1 MSDSSLLSER
11 RARLSPEQQA
21 LLRQRLRGQPPA
33 SAKGGS
39 GPADARGADPLPRSG
54 VSQGAE
60 APMSWAQQGQ
70 WFLWRMEPGNTA
82 YHVGGGL
89 DFDGPLDAGALH
101 AALQALVR
109 RHEALRT
116 VFGEGDDGTPWQR
129 VEPARDIPL
138 PCTDHSALAPAA
150 RDARL
155 ESLAR
160 DVCATPFDL
169 RRGPL
174 VRCALARSGPQSH
187 RLLFMMHHIAS
198 DAWTV
203 ERILDEWA
211 RGYADALQGRA
222 PSDAPP
228 ALRYVDFAVWQRQWL
243 EGPDAARHR
252 DYWTRQLADEAPV
265 LHIGRSTAVVAS
277 APATQGRESTAAQHL
292 LDVPTPLAQALRQ
305 RARTHGTTLFCVLL
319 SAFQALL
326 FRHAGH
332 AVQRVGVPVAG
343 RNRPETA
350 DVAGVFINT
359 VVMQARITPRMP
371 FSALLAQVHAT
382 ALEAREHEDLPFEH
396 VAQVLRPDRGA
407 EGNGLF
413 QCMFNHLGEG
423 GRPLQGW
430 PALAVRR
437 VDPGLRAAPFGL
449 TLETMEDAGGHV
461 LAAFR
466 YDAARFSAQAM
477 ADIAGHYGRMLRA
490 LAHHPEQPVGEVAM
504 LGDVEHERLRT
515 WSVSG
520 DPVQP
525 DLPVHRMFEHQAAR
539 TPDAPALVCGGHE
552 WTYAQ
557 LDARTTR
564 LAGRLRL
571 LGVGPETLVGVALA
585 RGTDMVEALLA
596 VLKAGG
602 AYVPLDPELPADR
615 IAYLLGD
622 CAPALVLTDAAHR
635 ACLPEAMAR
644 PVVLLPLEE
653 APEGEGEAAALAPV
667 ALHPEHL
674 AYVIYT
680 SGSTGRPKG
689 AANRHSALSNRIA
702 WMQRAYGLGPGDTVL
717 QKTPFGFDVSV
728 WEFFWPLAVGA
739 RLAVAPPG
747 AHRDPAQLQAL
758 IRRHAVT
765 TLHFVPSML
774 QALLAQLDVAA
785 CASLRRIVCS
795 GEALPAEARRQVLE
809 RLPCVALHN
818 LYGPTEAAIDVT
830 HWTCHA
836 EERGPVPIGRPITG
850 LRTHVLDAALQPVP
864 EGAAGELFLGGIGL
878 ARGYAGRPGLTAER
892 FVADPF
898 DAGARLYRTGDVVRW
913 REDGALEYLGRL
925 DHQVKIRGQR
935 IELGEI
941 EGRLLAC
948 PGVREALAVAV
959 STSTGMAL
967 AAYCSPH
974 AGADLDGDALR
985 ARLAGELPEAMV
997 PTRIA
1002 VLPTLPL
1009 NANGKVDRQA
1019 LPALQPDRAAAY
1031 AAPQGA
1037 AEEALAQM
1045 WCELLGLPRA
1055 GRGDHFFALG
1065 GHSLMAMQL
1074 VARVRAGLQAEISVR
1089 DVFLHPVLADL
1100 ARCVDAARPQRSVA
1114 DALSRLDAFLDDME
1128 MPG

>member
-1 MSDSSLLSER
+1 MSDSPLLSQR

-21 LLRQRLRGQPPA
+21 LLRQRLRAQPATPDDGGAGTAKA
-33 SAKGGS
+33 SH
-39 GPADARGADPLPRSG
+39 ADSLPSSG
-54 VSQGAE
+54 VPPGAE

-70 WFLWRMEPGNTA
+70 WFLWRMDPGNTA

-116 VFGEGDDGTPWQR
+116 VFGEGGDGTPWQR

-138 PCTDHSALAPAA
+138 PCTDLSALAPAE
-150 RDARL
+150 RGARL
-155 ESLAR
+155 EALAR

-174 VRCALARSGPQSH
+174 LRCALARSGPRSH
-187 RLLFMMHHIAS
+187 RLLFMIHHIAS

-252 DYWTRQLADEAPV
+252 AYWTHQLADEAPV
-265 LHIGRSTAVVAS
+265 LQIGRAAAAVAS
-277 APATQGRESTAAQHL
+277 ANAPQPRDATAAQHL
-292 LDVPTPLAQALRQ
+292 LAVPAPLAQALRQ

-319 SAFQALL
+319 AAFQALL

-359 VVMQARITPRMP
+359 VVMQARVEPRMP
-371 FSALLAQVHAT
+371 LSALLAQVHAT

-396 VAQVLRPDRGA
+396 VAQVLRPERGA
-407 EGNGLF
+407 QGSGLF

-430 PALAVRR
+430 PGLAVRR

-466 YDAARFSAQAM
+466 YDATRFTPQAM
-477 ADIAGHYGRMLRA
+477 ADIAGHYGRMLDS

-504 LGDVEHERLRT
+504 LGDAERERLRA
-515 WSVSG
+515 WSVNG
-520 DPVQP
+520 DPAEP
-525 DLPVHRMFEHQAAR
+525 DLPVHRMFERQAAL
-539 TPDAPALVCGGHE
+539 TPEAPALVCGDRS

-564 LAGRLRL
+564 LADRLRA

-615 IAYLLGD
+615 IAYMLGD

-635 ACLPEAMAR
+635 ACLPEAMAQ

-653 APEGEGEAAALAPV
+653 VPEGKGATAPLPPV

-689 AANRHSALSNRIA
+689 AANRHGALSNRIA

-717 QKTPFGFDVSV
+717 HKTPFGFDVSV

-747 AHRDPAQLQAL
+747 AHREPAQLQAL

-864 EGAAGELFLGGIGL
+864 EGAAGELCLGGIGL

-898 DAGARLYRTGDVVRW
+898 DAGARLYRTGDLVRW

-941 EGRLLAC
+941 EARLLAC
-948 PGVREALAVAV
+948 PGVREAVAVAV
-959 STSTGMAL
+959 PTPAGMAL

-974 AGADLDGDALR
+974 AGADLGGDALR

-997 PTRIA
+997 PVRIA

-1009 NANGKVDRQA
+1009 SPNGKVDRKA
-1019 LPALQPDRAAAY
+1019 LPALQPDAEAAY
-1031 AAPQGA
+1031 VAPQGA
-1037 AEEALAQM
+1037 VEEALARM
-1045 WCELLGLPRA
+1045 WCELLVLPRA
-1055 GRGDHFFALG
+1055 GRADHFFALG

-1100 ARCVDAARPQRSVA
+1100 ARCVDAACPQRPVA

-1128 MPG
+1128 MAG

>member
-1 MSDSSLLSER
+1 MSDSPLLSER

-21 LLRQRLRGQPPA
+21 LLRQRLGGRPSASGGADVPPA
-33 SAKGGS
+33 
-39 GPADARGADPLPRSG
+39 PALDALPRSG
-54 VSQGAE
+54 VPEGAE
-60 APMSWAQQGQ
+60 APLSWAQQGQ
-70 WFLWRMEPGNTA
+70 WFLWRMDPGNTA

-89 DFDGPLDAGALH
+89 DFEGPLDAAALH

-109 RHEALRT
+109 RHAGLRT

-129 VEPARDIPL
+129 VEPAREVPL
-138 PCTDHSALAPAA
+138 PCTDVSGWAPAD

-155 ESLAR
+155 EALAHE
-160 DVCATPFDL
+160 VCAEPFDL

-174 VRCALARSGPQSH
+174 LRCALARLGPREH

-211 RGYADALQGRA
+211 RGYADALEGRA
-222 PSDAPP
+222 PFDAPP

-243 EGPDAARHR
+243 QGPEAARHR
-252 DYWTRQLADEAPV
+252 DYWTRQLAEEAPV
-265 LHIGRSTAVVAS
+265 LQIGRGAA
-277 APATQGRESTAAQHL
+277 APALQSPPAPETVAAQHL
-292 LDVPTPLAQALRQ
+292 LAVPAPLAQALRQ
-305 RARTHGTTLFCVLL
+305 RARAHGTTLFCVLL
-319 SAFQALL
+319 AAFHAVL

-350 DVAGVFINT
+350 DMAGVFINT
-359 VVMQARITPRMP
+359 VVMQARPAPQMP
-371 FSALLAQVHAT
+371 LSALLAQVHAT

-396 VAQVLRPDRGA
+396 VAQVLRPERTQ
-407 EGNGLF
+407 EGGGLF

-423 GRPLQGW
+423 GRPLAGW
-430 PALAVRR
+430 PGLAVRR

-449 TLETMEDAGGHV
+449 TLETMEDPDGG
-461 LAAFR
+461 LRAAFR
-466 YDAARFSAQAM
+466 YDAAKFTPQEM
-477 ADIAGHYGRMLRA
+477 AEIAGHYERMLDA
-490 LAHHPEQPVGEVAM
+490 LAHDPGRPVGEVAM
-504 LGDVEHERLRT
+504 LGDAERARLQA
-515 WSVSG
+515 WSAGG
-520 DPVQP
+520 DAVAM
-525 DLPVHRMFEHQAAR
+525 DLPVHRMFERQAAL
-539 TPDAPALVCGGHE
+539 TPDAPALVSEGRE

-557 LDARTTR
+557 LDARTSR
-564 LAGRLRL
+564 LARRLRAG
-571 LGVGPETLVGVALA
+571 GVGPETLVGVALA
-585 RGTDMVEALLA
+585 RGSDMVEALLA

-615 IAYLLGD
+615 IAYMLGD

-635 ACLPEAMAR
+635 ACLPSEMAQ
-644 PVVLLPLEE
+644 PVVLLPLED
-653 APEGEGEAAALAPV
+653 APPGDGVEAACPPV

-689 AANRHSALSNRIA
+689 AANRHRALSNRIA
-702 WMQRAYGLGPGDTVL
+702 WMQQAYGLGPGDTVL

-747 AHRDPAQLQAL
+747 AHREPAQLQAL
-758 IRRHAVT
+758 VQRHAVT

-774 QALLAQLDVAA
+774 QALLAQLDADA
-785 CASLRRIVCS
+785 CASVRRIVCS

-809 RLPCVALHN
+809 RLPGVALHN

-836 EERGPVPIGRPITG
+836 QERGPVPIGRPIAG
-850 LRTHVLDAALQPVP
+850 LRTHVLDAAMQPVP
-864 EGAAGELFLGGIGL
+864 PGAPGELFLGGAGL
-878 ARGYAGRPGLTAER
+878 ARGYAARPGLTADR

-898 DAGARLYRTGDVVRW
+898 EPGARLYRAGDLVRW
-913 REDGALEYLGRL
+913 RGDGALEYLGRL

-941 EGRLLAC
+941 EARLLAR
-948 PGVREALAVAV
+948 PGVREAVAVAA
-959 STSTGMAL
+959 STPAGTAL
-967 AAYCSPH
+967 VAYCSPH
-974 AGADLDGDALR
+974 AGATLDGEALR
-985 ARLAGELPEAMV
+985 ARLAAELPEAMV
-997 PTRIA
+997 PSQIA
-1002 VLPTLPL
+1002 VLPALPL
-1009 NANGKVDRQA
+1009 NANGKVDRKA
-1019 LPALQPDRAAAY
+1019 LPSLQPASAATY
-1031 AAPQGA
+1031 TAPQGEV
-1037 AEEALAQM
+1037 EEALARM
-1045 WCELLGLPRA
+1045 WCELLALPRA
-1055 GRGDHFFALG
+1055 GRTDHFFAQG

-1074 VARVRAGLQAEISVR
+1074 VARVRSGLQAEISVR

-1100 ARCVDAARPQRSVA
+1100 ARCVEAARPQRPVA

-1128 MPG
+1128 IAG

>member
-1 MSDSSLLSER
+1 MSDSPQLSER

-21 LLRQRLRGQPPA
+21 LLRQRLRGQPSA
-33 SAKGGS
+33 SDS
-39 GPADARGADPLPRSG
+39 LPPSG
-54 VSQGAE
+54 VPLGAQ

-82 YHVGGGL
+82 YHVGGAL
-89 DFDGPLDAGALH
+89 DFDGPLDAAALY

-109 RHEALRT
+109 RHEGLRT
-116 VFGEGDDGTPWQR
+116 VFGEEGDGTPWQR

-138 PCTDHSALAPAA
+138 PCTDLSALAPAEREA
-150 RDARL
+150 PL
-155 ESLAR
+155 EALAR
-160 DVCATPFDL
+160 DVCAAPFDL

-174 VRCALARSGPQSH
+174 LRCALARSGPQSH
-187 RLLFMMHHIAS
+187 RLLFMVHHIAS

-211 RGYADALQGRA
+211 RGYADARQGRA
-222 PSDAPP
+222 PLDAPP

-243 EGPDAARHR
+243 QGPEAARHR

-265 LHIGRSTAVVAS
+265 WQIGRGTAVAAS
-277 APATQGRESTAAQHL
+277 RHEVPAQESLAAQHL
-292 LDVPTPLAQALRQ
+292 LDVPAPLAQALRQ

-319 SAFQALL
+319 AAFHAVL

-359 VVMQARITPRMP
+359 VVMQARIAPQVP
-371 FSALLAQVHAT
+371 LSALLAQVHAT

-396 VAQVLRPDRGA
+396 VAQVLRPERGA
-407 EGNGLF
+407 QGNGLF

-423 GRPLQGW
+423 GRPLHGW
-430 PALAVRR
+430 PGLAVRR

-449 TLETMEDAGGHV
+449 TLETMEDAGGG
-461 LAAFR
+461 LRAAFR

-477 ADIAGHYGRMLRA
+477 ADIAGHYERMLDA

-504 LGDVEHERLRT
+504 LGDAQRERLRA
-515 WSVSG
+515 WSVNG
-520 DPVQP
+520 DPAVP
-525 DLPVHRMFEHQAAR
+525 DLPVHRMFERQAAR
-539 TPDAPALVCGGHE
+539 TPDAPALVCGDRA

-557 LDARTTR
+557 LDARTNR
-564 LAGRLRL
+564 LADRLRAH
-571 LGVGPETLVGVALA
+571 GVGPETLVGVALA

-615 IAYLLGD
+615 IAYMLGD

-635 ACLPEAMAR
+635 ACLPGAMAQ
-644 PVVLLPLEE
+644 PVVLLPVEE
-653 APEGEGEAAALAPV
+653 APEGESEGAAAALAPV

-689 AANRHSALSNRIA
+689 AANRHGALSNRIA

-747 AHRDPAQLQAL
+747 AHREPAQLQAL

-836 EERGPVPIGRPITG
+836 EEHGPVPIGRPITG

-898 DAGARLYRTGDVVRW
+898 DAGARLYRTGDLVRW

-941 EGRLLAC
+941 EARLLAC
-948 PGVREALAVAV
+948 PGVREAVAVAV
-959 STSTGMAL
+959 STPAGMAL

-974 AGADLDGDALR
+974 AGADLGGDALR

-1009 NANGKVDRQA
+1009 NANGKVDRKA
-1019 LPALQPDRAAAY
+1019 LPALQPDASAAY

-1037 AEEALAQM
+1037 VEESLARM
-1045 WCELLGLPRA
+1045 WCELLALPRA
-1055 GRGDHFFALG
+1055 GRTDHFFAMG
-1065 GHSLMAMQL
+1065 GHSLAAMQL

-1100 ARCVDAARPQRSVA
+1100 ARCVDAARPQRPVA

-1128 MPG
+1128 MAG

>member
-1 MSDSSLLSER
+1 MSDSPLLSER

-21 LLRQRLRGQPPA
+21 LLRQRLGGRPSAAGGAEPA
-33 SAKGGS
+33 
-39 GPADARGADPLPRSG
+39 PAPALDALPRSG
-54 VSQGAE
+54 LPEGAE
-60 APMSWAQQGQ
+60 APLSWAQQGQ
-70 WFLWRMEPGNTA
+70 WFLWRMDPGNTA

-89 DFDGPLDAGALH
+89 DFEGTLDAAALH

-109 RHEALRT
+109 RHAGLRT
-116 VFGEGDDGTPWQR
+116 VFGEGDDGMPWQR
-129 VEPARDIPL
+129 VEPAREVPL
-138 PCTDHSALAPAA
+138 PCTDLSGLAPAG

-155 ESLAR
+155 EALAR
-160 DVCATPFDL
+160 EVCAEPFDL

-174 VRCALARSGPQSH
+174 LRCALARLGPREH

-211 RGYADALQGRA
+211 RGYADALEGRA

-243 EGPDAARHR
+243 RGPEAARHR
-252 DYWTRQLADEAPV
+252 DYWTRQLAEEAPV
-265 LHIGRSTAVVAS
+265 LQIGRGTAAPALQSPS
-277 APATQGRESTAAQHL
+277 APETVAAQHL
-292 LDVPTPLAQALRQ
+292 LAVPAPLAQALRQ
-305 RARTHGTTLFCVLL
+305 RARAHGTTLFCVLL
-319 SAFQALL
+319 AAFHAVL

-350 DVAGVFINT
+350 DMAGVFINT
-359 VVMQARITPRMP
+359 VVMQARPAPQMP
-371 FSALLAQVHAT
+371 LSALLAQVHAT

-396 VAQVLRPDRGA
+396 VAQVLRPERGH
-407 EGNGLF
+407 EGGGLF

-423 GRPLQGW
+423 GRPLAGW
-430 PALAVRR
+430 PGLAVRR

-449 TLETMEDAGGHV
+449 TLETMENPGGGL

-466 YDAARFSAQAM
+466 YDAAKFTPQEM
-477 ADIAGHYGRMLRA
+477 AEIAGHYERMLDA
-490 LAHHPEQPVGEVAM
+490 LAHDPERPVGEVAM
-504 LGDVEHERLRT
+504 LGDAERARLRA
-515 WSVSG
+515 WSAGGGAVAM
-520 DPVQP
+520 
-525 DLPVHRMFEHQAAR
+525 DLPVHRMFERQAAL
-539 TPDAPALVCGGHE
+539 TPDAPALMSGDRE

-557 LDARTTR
+557 LDARTSR
-564 LAGRLRL
+564 LAQRLRAG
-571 LGVGPETLVGVALA
+571 GVGPETLVGVALA

-615 IAYLLGD
+615 IAYMLGD
-622 CAPALVLTDAAHR
+622 CAPALVLTDAGHR
-635 ACLPEAMAR
+635 ACLPSEMAQ
-644 PVVLLPLEE
+644 PVVLLPLEDALPGDAE
-653 APEGEGEAAALAPV
+653 EAACPPV

-689 AANRHSALSNRIA
+689 AANRHGALSNRIA
-702 WMQRAYGLGPGDTVL
+702 WMQQAYGLGPGDTVL

-747 AHRDPAQLQAL
+747 AHREPAELQAL
-758 IRRHAVT
+758 IQRHAVT

-774 QALLAQLDVAA
+774 QALLAQLDAGA
-785 CASLRRIVCS
+785 CASVRRIVCS

-809 RLPCVALHN
+809 RLPGAALYN

-836 EERGPVPIGRPITG
+836 QERGPVPIGRPIAG
-850 LRTHVLDAALQPVP
+850 LRTHVLDAAMQPVP
-864 EGAAGELFLGGIGL
+864 AGAAGELFLGGAGL
-878 ARGYAGRPGLTAER
+878 ARGYAARPGLTAER

-898 DAGARLYRTGDVVRW
+898 EAGARLYRTGDLVRW
-913 REDGALEYLGRL
+913 HGDGALEYLGRL

-941 EGRLLAC
+941 EARLLAS
-948 PGVREALAVAV
+948 PGVREAVAVAA
-959 STSTGMAL
+959 STPAGTAL
-967 AAYCSPH
+967 VAYCSPQ
-974 AGADLDGDALR
+974 ADAVLDGEALR
-985 ARLAGELPEAMV
+985 ALLAAELPEAMV
-997 PTRIA
+997 PSQIA
-1002 VLPTLPL
+1002 VLPALPL
-1009 NANGKVDRQA
+1009 NANGKVDRKA
-1019 LPALQPDRAAAY
+1019 LPSLQPASTAAY
-1031 AAPQGA
+1031 TAPQGEV
-1037 AEEALAQM
+1037 EEALARM
-1045 WCELLGLPRA
+1045 WCELLALPRA
-1055 GRGDHFFALG
+1055 GRADHFFAQG

-1074 VARVRAGLQAEISVR
+1074 VARVRSGLQAEISVR

-1100 ARCVDAARPQRSVA
+1100 AQCVEAARPQRPVA

-1128 MPG
+1128 MAG